1 MAPRGRRQVA
11 LMVADRGGSR
21 LGLAVVVVVLSFL
34 HFGLS
39 PLFGSWYASP
49 NLLVC
54 AVLVAARELRP
65 GTAAALGFV
74 LGLMEDALA
83 VSHFGLATLLLVVVA
98 YLGSTTRD
106 LFLGEEPLFMGTY
119 LFVGTWLYESASYL
133 IMGAGGDTLTY
144 LALQAPLGALAT
156 GAIGYL
162 VLPAVRAR

>member
-1 MAPRGRRQVA
+1 
-11 LMVADRGGSR
+11 MVVERGGSR
-21 LGLAVVVVVLSFL
+21 LGLAIVVLVLSFL

-39 PLFGSWYASP
+39 PVFGSWYVSP

-74 LGLMEDALA
+74 LGLLEDALA
-83 VSHFGLATLLLVVVA
+83 VSHFGLATLLFVILA

-119 LFVGTWLYESASYL
+119 LFVGTWLYEAASYL
-133 IMGAGGDTLTY
+133 IMGAGGDTFSY
-144 LALQAPLGALAT
+144 LAIRAPLSALAT